1 MAKTLQIRA
10 FPLQKCTNMYLLAIH
25 GAGYSSL
32 KIHIH
37 FQFDFV
43 TVAALVQGTGFR
55 TARLHC
61 QCIEAA
67 ALAAGTASINIATAV
82 KTLGTV
88 VVEFSNRNRIRCDIG
103 LAGIQF

>member
-1 MAKTLQIRA
+1 
-10 FPLQKCTNMYLLAIH
+10 MYLLAIH
-25 GAGYSSL
+25 EAGYSSL

-55 TARLHC
+55 AERLHC

-67 ALAAGTASINIATAV
+67 AS
-82 KTLGTV
+82 
-88 VVEFSNRNRIRCDIG
+88 
-103 LAGIQF
+103 

>member
-1 MAKTLQIRA
+1 MGKTLQIRA

-37 FQFDFV
+37 IQFDFV
-43 TVAALVQGTGFR
+43 TVAALARGTGFR
-55 TARLHC
+55 AERLHC

-67 ALAAGTASINIATAV
+67 ALAVGTASINIATAV
-82 KTLGTV
+82 KTLGT